1 MDGGRL
7 ARILGKYQDG
17 VNRYLSF
24 FITFVLLWV
33 HVDFAKEVE

>member
-17 VNRYLSF
+17 VNQYLSR
-24 FITFVLLWV
+24 FITFVLLYAK
-33 HVDFAKEVE
+33 VDFAKEVE